1 MKIALYS
8 CLFSLFLLEESFKRT
23 NNTWI
28 EQKAGDTRQY
38 CTCNVII
45 GTWLLQWLHVASRYL
60 QAFSTWSR
68 RSFLKTLS
76 LQSARTHGS
85 SSNWQSFF
93 KCTCKTNNSK
103 FFIGKTIQSEIP
115 DFSLYTIKILQK
127 CFYLQLYDQFFTEKS
142 DRCIKR
148 HWISLYLVFTQ
159 TIVLLKN

>member
-1 MKIALYS
+1 MKIAIYS

-28 EQKAGDTRQY
+28 EQKVGDIRQY

-93 KCTCKTNNSK
+93 KCTYKTNNSK
-103 FFIGKTIQSEIP
+103 FLIGKTIQSEIP
-115 DFSLYTIKILQK
+115 DVSLYTIKSYRNVSICSYTTSFSQRRVTDVLR
-127 CFYLQLYDQFFTEKS
+127 DTEFHS
-142 DRCIKR
+142 I
-148 HWISLYLVFTQ
+148 
-159 TIVLLKN
+159 